1 MLCSATRQD
10 VSAASAFGSNDA
22 MAELDRILADPL
34 LKLSDRNR
42 RFLRFAAEEAL
53 AGRADRVK
61 AYTIAVDVFGRSEDF
76 DPVADP
82 IVRIE
87 ANRLRSALRT
97 YYSGPGQQT
106 PIRIVLPKGSYIP
119 VFIGPDEP
127 PRRRVAN
134 FFRGKRPIFAAG
146 AVLGCGLVV
155 LGFSFASVARL
166 PLKSDQPLLQL
177 PEVTMMTQ
185 GPEAESTAQAI
196 GFSLLA
202 ALSQWGAL
210 RVHVGPMEGR
220 SATGA
225 KAPKSPLYALE
236 TSLESTAT
244 GVRLWWK
251 LRDSRT
257 NEIIVADRIDAPAP
271 QGPLHVEDM
280 VAQHIVERLAER
292 LSLTPPVQTAF
303 DESGL
308 CAPPIAARN
317 TANSVN

>member
-10 VSAASAFGSNDA
+10 VSSASAFGSDDA
-22 MAELDRILADPL
+22 IAELDRLLADPL
-34 LKLSDRNR
+34 LKLSERNR
-42 RFLRFAAEEAL
+42 RFLRFTAEETL
-53 AGRADRVK
+53 AGRADRIK

-106 PIRIVLPKGSYIP
+106 PVRVVLPKGSYIP

-127 PRRRVAN
+127 PHRRLASL
-134 FFRGKRPIFAAG
+134 FRGKRPIFAAG
-146 AVLGCGLVV
+146 AALGCGVLV

-166 PLKSDQPLLQL
+166 APEPAQPLLQL
-177 PEVTMMTQ
+177 PEVAMMA
-185 GPEAESTAQAI
+185 GSPDAESTAQAI

-202 ALSQWGAL
+202 TLSRWGAV

-220 SATGA
+220 SAAGTEA
-225 KAPKSPLYALE
+225 SKPPLYALE
-236 TSLESTAT
+236 TSLETT
-244 GVRLWWK
+244 RGGLRLWWK

-257 NEIIVADRIDAPAP
+257 NEILVADRIDAPAT

-280 VAQHIVERLAER
+280 VARRVVERLAQR
-292 LSLTPPVQTAF
+292 LSLTPPVRTALN
-303 DESGL
+303 ESGL
-308 CAPPIAARN
+308 CAPPVAARS
-317 TANSVN
+317 TANPVN